1 MWNDFLT
8 QINKKL
14 MRAAGMVNRV
24 KQEVGIHSGLRH
36 PSVLKLYAYFED
48 DDFVYLVLE
57 LCENGE
63 LQRYLK
69 ALGHPL
75 SEDEVREVMTQ
86 LLDGMLYL
94 HSHNILHRDL
104 SLANLLITRDMKIVI
119 WNLKTFIFQFLIFF
133 FISLKANCRFRA
145 SDPVDKA
152 WWEAHDNVW
161 NSKLHFTWSKS
172 FKLIFLKHIFNIFFV
187 GCNTKFSWTR
197 SRCMGIRLPTLH
209 TLSWTATFRYRCR
222 KIHFNS
228 SRNGWL

>member
-1 MWNDFLT
+1 
-8 QINKKL
+8 

-86 LLDGMLYL
+86 LLDRMLYL

-119 WNLKTFIFQFLIFF
+119 L
-133 FISLKANCRFRA
+133 SL
-145 SDPVDKA
+145 
-152 WWEAHDNVW
+152 
-161 NSKLHFTWSKS
+161 
-172 FKLIFLKHIFNIFFV
+172 
-187 GCNTKFSWTR
+187 
-197 SRCMGIRLPTLH
+197 
-209 TLSWTATFRYRCR
+209 
-222 KIHFNS
+222 
-228 SRNGWL
+228 